1 MARGGSSEGREQD
14 VVLRDQGLCGG
25 QPERHHRHAGKG
37 IAAALLLLAGAP
49 ALAQEGGFA
58 DGPNGAATHTSGF
71 VCPLKIGT
79 FARDA
84 IGLRDSGTGA
94 DYCAYSAL
102 SGVYGTVIIMAL
114 PSPFDPKNVLAPEFR
129 IQEGTDGH
137 LIDEA
142 MQKIEAIP
150 VYTRSYE
157 TARLQ
162 SRQYRTLYA
171 SAAVGAWS
179 IVAIVEYAYPQDK
192 DMASAFLAAIYSEA
206 VKDIGIPAG
215 P

>member
-1 MARGGSSEGREQD
+1 MALGGSSEDREQD
-14 VVLRDQGLCGG
+14 MVLY
-25 QPERHHRHAGKG
+25 RHAGKG
-37 IAAALLLLAGAP
+37 IAAALLLLAAVP

-58 DGPNGAATHTSGF
+58 DGPNGAAIHVSGF
-71 VCPLKIGT
+71 VCRLKIGT
-79 FARDA
+79 FERDA
-84 IGLRDSGTGA
+84 TGLRDAGTGA

-102 SGVYGTVIIMAL
+102 SGIYGTLIIRTL

-129 IQEGTDGH
+129 VQEGTDGH

-142 MQKIEAIP
+142 MQKIAAIP
-150 VYTRSYE
+150 VYTRIYE

-179 IVAIVEYAYPQDK
+179 VVAIVEYAHPQDK
-192 DMASAFLAAIYSEA
+192 GLANAFLAAIYGEA
-206 VKDIGIPAG
+206 AKDLVPAG
-215 P
+215 Q